1 MTGNCPRRRADRLT
15 VKDGIQPMV
24 YGPFIT
30 EEERDAEAT
39 RLHAAQDA
47 DTDAVFFAEVAAD
60 GELRVDSA
68 AAAFFEGERI

>member
-24 YGPFIT
+24 YGPFT
-30 EEERDAEAT
+30 EEERDAEAR

-47 DTDAVFFAEVAAD
+47 DTDVVFFAEVAAD

>member
-1 MTGNCPRRRADRLT
+1 MNGNCPRRRADRLT

-24 YGPFIT
+24 YGPFTT
-30 EEERDAEAT
+30 EEERDAEAR

-68 AAAFFEGERI
+68 AASFFEGERI